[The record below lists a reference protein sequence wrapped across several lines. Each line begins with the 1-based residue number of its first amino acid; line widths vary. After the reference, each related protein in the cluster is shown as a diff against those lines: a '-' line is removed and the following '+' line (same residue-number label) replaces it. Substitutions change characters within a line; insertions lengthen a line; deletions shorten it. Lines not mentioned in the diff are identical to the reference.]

1 MKFVIAFAILASCAG
16 ATAPQPDSETLALI
30 IAGTAGGQ
38 SWSLAGE
45 TVTFNNCI
53 QDSCYSSHLTLT
65 SCNSQLSSGG
75 GDIENQRICYLYSN
89 DDGEYVYVDDNGDPL
104 R

>member
-1 MKFVIAFAILASCAG
+1 MSEGNVIRVIEDQPEAAAIEIPHEVGRDPS
-16 ATAPQPDSETLALI
+16 
-30 IAGTAGGQ
+30 GTAGGQ

-75 GDIENQRICYLYSN
+75 GDIENERICYLYSN

>member
-53 QDSCYSSHLTLT
+53 QDSCYNSHLTLT

-75 GDIENQRICYLYSN
+75 DRKSTRLNSSHGYISYAVFCLKKK
-89 DDGEYVYVDDNGDPL
+89 
-104 R
+104 

>member
-16 ATAPQPDSETLALI
+16 ATAPQPDIRTLDPI

-53 QDSCYSSHLTLT
+53 QDSCYNSHLTLT

-75 GDIENQRICYLYSN
+75 GDIEDQRICYLYSN
-89 DDGEYVYVDDNGDPL
+89 DDGEYVYVDDNGEPL